1 MSEHKEVLKHIIHRL
16 HAGEDPAA
24 VKSEFKEILD
34 QTDAKDISLAEEELI
49 KEGMPRENIHRLCDV
64 HLEIFR
70 ESLQGQSIL
79 APPGHPIHT
88 LMEEHRLL
96 QATAEEL
103 FVLAENLKHE
113 TDSSTFSKELART
126 RHLVHH
132 FEESTKHYLR
142 EENVLFPIVEK
153 HGIREPPA
161 IMWMEHD
168 QIRAAE
174 KILYDSMSEDDSLLL
189 TNMHDIAVQASA
201 LKELLTGHF
210 YKENNILFPASMKVV
225 QENEWVMVRREFDEI
240 GYCCFTPDV
249 PSIQEVSLAEEA
261 TPKAEPGFIS
271 FETGVFSKDV
281 LEAVLDTL
289 PIDITFV
296 DKDDR
301 VRYFSNSP
309 ERLFVRSKAVIGR
322 EVQLCHP
329 QKSMHVV
336 NKILEDFKSGARN
349 SAEFWIDMGG
359 RTIHI
364 RYFAVRDKQGE
375 YLGCLEA
382 SQDITDIRKIEGQ
395 KRLLD

>member
-1 MSEHKEVLKHIIHRL
+1 MSERKAVLKDIINRL
-16 HAGEDPAA
+16 HEGEDPDA
-24 VKSEFKEILD
+24 VKAEFKEILD
-34 QTDAKDISLAEEELI
+34 QTDAKEISLAEEELI
-49 KEGMPRENIHRLCDV
+49 KEGMPREKIHKLCDV
-64 HLEIFR
+64 HLEVFK
-70 ESLQGQSIL
+70 ESLEGQSTL
-79 APPGHPIHT
+79 APPGHPINT
-88 LMEEHRLL
+88 LMEEHGLL
-96 QATAEEL
+96 QASVEEL
-103 FVLAENLKHE
+103 FVLSDKMKHK
-113 TDSSTFSKELART
+113 TDSSAVGKELARI

-142 EENVLFPIVEK
+142 EENVLFPILEK

-168 QIRAAE
+168 QIRAAQ
-174 KILYDSMSEDDSLLL
+174 KILYDSMSEDDSVLLS
-189 TNMHDIAVQASA
+189 NMHDIVMQASA
-201 LKELLTGHF
+201 MKELLTGHF

-225 QENEWVMVRREFDEI
+225 QGDEWAMVRREFDEI
-240 GYCCFTPDV
+240 GYCCFTPEV
-249 PSIQEVSLAEEA
+249 PDIQGKSSSEE
-261 TPKAEPGFIS
+261 KASESEAGFIS
-271 FETGVFSKDV
+271 FETGVFTKDV

-296 DKDDR
+296 DRNDR
-301 VRYFSNSP
+301 VRYFSNSA
-309 ERLFVRSKAVIGR
+309 ERFFVRSKAVIGR

-349 SAEFWIDMGG
+349 SAEFWIEIGG

-375 YLGCLEA
+375 YLGCLEV
-382 SQDITDIRKIEGQ
+382 SQDITDVKKIEGQ